1 MRRRR
6 DAARRSV
13 PLDCNCRDPWPCRC
27 TEPSLSVKMVDA
39 ARDAAEHLMRAGIV
53 PLLDREA
60 LEALWW
66 RGGDDRAFAE
76 RLLELTGFV
85 A

>member
-1 MRRRR
+1 M
-6 DAARRSV
+6 
-13 PLDCNCRDPWPCRC
+13 
-27 TEPSLSVKMVDA
+27 KMVDA